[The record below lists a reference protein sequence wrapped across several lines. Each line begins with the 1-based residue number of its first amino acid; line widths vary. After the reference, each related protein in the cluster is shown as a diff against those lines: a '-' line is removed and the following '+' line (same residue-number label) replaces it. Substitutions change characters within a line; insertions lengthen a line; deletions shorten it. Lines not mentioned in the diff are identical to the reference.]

1 MGVVSTGKHFIRASC
16 LLPTRCLFDRENDIQ
31 LGGGKLI
38 VTAYRGDR
46 LSQLLIGESIVNN
59 NRQSA
64 VERPGVSLLAIWLC
78 QALVPNL
85 TIRYRDQAHSYSS
98 ASALTPPQAP

>member
-1 MGVVSTGKHFIRASC
+1 MGVVSTGKHFIRASY

-46 LSQLLIGESIVNN
+46 LSQLPISESIVNS

-64 VERPGVSLLAIWLC
+64 AEPAGVSLLA
-78 QALVPNL
+78 V
-85 TIRYRDQAHSYSS
+85 
-98 ASALTPPQAP
+98 